1 MYNYFSHHL
10 PKPITM
16 GKSQSTPNSHNT
28 KIGNNFTYGKLQ
40 LFILFQI
47 LVNQI
52 WDDRACIRCR
62 TQHPIQFSNYFN
74 LYEFRFH
81 DQAVRAG
88 IPPTILYLETNQMCY
103 YIHIRVWNF
112 AGWFI
117 QLPIIL
123 IERLSHL
130 TWSVDDSETVFTHF
144 FFLKE
149 FWNEIKFWNC
159 IHNKRQSCFNI
170 AQTSSLNNDVLPLPW
185 LFVYLHWF
193 LSLDHKI
200 DEW

>member
-40 LFILFQI
+40 LFILFLI

-52 WDDRACIRCR
+52 WDDRACIRCW

-81 DQAVRAG
+81 DQAVWAG
-88 IPPTILYLETNQMCY
+88 IPPTVLYLETNFTSEFE
-103 YIHIRVWNF
+103 I
-112 AGWFI
+112 
-117 QLPIIL
+117 LPADL
-123 IERLSHL
+123 
-130 TWSVDDSETVFTHF
+130 
-144 FFLKE
+144 
-149 FWNEIKFWNC
+149 
-159 IHNKRQSCFNI
+159 FNY
-170 AQTSSLNNDVLPLPW
+170 Q
-185 LFVYLHWF
+185 
-193 LSLDHKI
+193 
-200 DEW
+200 